1 MREKILISACL
12 VGINC
17 KFNGENNLLNKDV
30 LDEISK
36 RFHLLFVCPEVYG
49 GLSTPREPAEM
60 KNGVVVC
67 KFSGKDVS
75 ENFKNGAEICLR
87 IAKLNGCKKAILKSK
102 SPSCGSGQIYD
113 GSFSKRLISVDGI
126 TAKLLK
132 ENEILVYSEDE
143 IVGLDV

>member
-12 VGINC
+12 AGINC

-75 ENFKNGAEICLR
+75 ENFKNGAEICLK

-113 GSFSKRLISVDGI
+113 GSFSKRLILGDGI

-143 IVGLDV
+143 IGRFDV

>member
-1 MREKILISACL
+1 MKEKILISACL

-17 KFNGENNLLNKDV
+17 KFNGENNLLDRAI

-36 RFHLLFVCPEVYG
+36 RYHLLFVCPEVYG

-75 ENFKNGAEICLR
+75 ENFKSGAEICLK

-113 GSFSKRLISVDGI
+113 GSFSKRLILGDGI

>member
-36 RFHLLFVCPEVYG
+36 RYHLLFVCPEVYG

-75 ENFKNGAEICLR
+75 ENFKNGAEICLK

-113 GSFSKRLISVDGI
+113 GSFSRRLILGDGI

>member
-36 RFHLLFVCPEVYG
+36 RYHLLFVCPEVYG

-60 KNGVVVC
+60 NNGVVVC

-75 ENFKNGAEICLR
+75 KNFKSGAEICLK

-113 GSFSKRLISVDGI
+113 GSFSKRLILGDGI
-126 TAKLLK
+126 TVKLLK

-143 IVGLDV
+143 IVGFDV

>member
-12 VGINC
+12 AGINC

-36 RFHLLFVCPEVYG
+36 RYHLLFVCPEVYG

-113 GSFSKRLISVDGI
+113 GSFSKRLILGDGI

>member
-1 MREKILISACL
+1 LREKILISACL

-36 RFHLLFVCPEVYG
+36 RYHLLFVCPEVYG

-60 KNGVVVC
+60 NNGVVVC

-75 ENFKNGAEICLR
+75 ENFKNGAEICLK

-113 GSFSKRLISVDGI
+113 GSFSKRLILGDGI
-126 TAKLLK
+126 TVKLLK

-143 IVGLDV
+143 IVGFDV

>member
-1 MREKILISACL
+1 LKEKILISACL

-60 KNGVVVC
+60 KNGAVVC

-75 ENFKNGAEICLR
+75 KNFKSGAEICLR

-113 GSFSKRLISVDGI
+113 GSFSKRLILGDGI

-132 ENEILVYSEDE
+132 ENEILVYGEDE
-143 IVGLDV
+143 IAGLDA

>member
-30 LDEISK
+30 FDEISK

-75 ENFKNGAEICLR
+75 ENFKNGAEICLK
-87 IAKLNGCKKAILKSK
+87 IAKLNGCKKAILKAR

-113 GSFSKRLISVDGI
+113 GSFSKKLVFGDGV
-126 TAKLLK
+126 AVKLLK
-132 ENEILVYSEDE
+132 ENGILVFSEDE
-143 IVGLDV
+143 IGRLDV